1 MARPKKKGLD
11 YFPKNVD
18 FYHKQINRIIYNEH
32 GIYALVLYDFI
43 LCYIYEN
50 EGYYMVIDRAFWSIV
65 KDGIGLDKETAGKLL
80 EAIIDN
86 DIFDRELYENY
97 SVLTSAEIQKIYLIA
112 KRKKS
117 DVIDEKF
124 YLLEDEEVS
133 DTKTGGFCSE
143 NPPKK
148 SKEKKSKVKESKVNK
163 IKENKS
169 KSNLPLL
176 HQRKEEEADFIRQ
189 KEDDE
194 DDDEEKC
201 YVINEFKNNISETT
215 PVIENEIKKWV
226 SLTDSDFVVNGICKS
241 AKRGAK
247 TWQYVE
253 TLLKNEYENIARY
266 KAVQTVEI
274 DSELGF

>member
-117 DVIDEKF
+117 NVIDEKF

-148 SKEKKSKVKESKVNK
+148 SKEKKSKVNQ

-169 KSNLPLL
+169 KLPLL
-176 HQRKEEEADFIRQ
+176 YQIKEEAADENRQ
-189 KEDDE
+189 CEG
-194 DDDEEKC
+194 DDEEKII
-201 YVINEFKNNISETT
+201 YVINEFKNNISEIN
-215 PVIENEIKKWV
+215 PIIENEIKKWV

-266 KAVQTVEI
+266 GAVQTVEI

>member
-18 FYHKQINRIIYNEH
+18 FYHKQINRIIYNEY

-65 KDGIGLDKETAGKLL
+65 KDGIGLEKEKVIELL
-80 EAIIDN
+80 EAIVDN
-86 DIFDRELYENY
+86 EIFDRELYENY
-97 SVLTSAEIQKIYLIA
+97 SVLTSAEIQKIYITA

-117 DVIDEKF
+117 DAIDEKF
-124 YLLEDEEVS
+124 YLLDEEEVS
-133 DTKTGGFCSE
+133 DTKTGGYCSE

-148 SKEKKSKVKESKVNK
+148 SKVNKSKVKESKVNK

-169 KSNLPLL
+169 KLNLPLL

-189 KEDDE
+189 KEEDE

-226 SLTDSDFVVNGICKS
+226 SLTDSDFVVNGICES

-253 TLLKNEYENIARY
+253 TLLKNEYQNIARY
-266 KAVQTVEI
+266 GAVQTVEI